1 MTRIPLIALCLCLTG
16 CASIQQQAADWWD
29 RQTSTVEDWLAE
41 PGEETVEPEPDP
53 TIPPPVAEGPC
64 ESGQGSQTFLW
75 KPRAENDGKA
85 VVLLPARYRRSQID
99 SVHIEGGKRDGE
111 EPRNVYCPDGRNGN
125 RVHVRWGRKG
135 SGYGEKFQVVVV
147 MQDGTRHEWT
157 IKDGGDRREI
167 R

>member
-1 MTRIPLIALCLCLTG
+1 MRTLPLVALCVAILISG
-16 CASIQQQAADWWD
+16 CTTWHEWVD

-53 TIPPPVAEGPC
+53 IPPPVAEGPC

-75 KPRAENDGKA
+75 KPEAENDGKA

-111 EPRNVYCPDGRNGN
+111 EPRNVYCPEGRNGN
-125 RVHVRWGRKG
+125 RVHVRWAKKG
-135 SGYGEKFQVVVV
+135 GKYGEDFRVVVV
-147 MQDGTRHEWT
+147 TADGREHTWKIDE
-157 IKDGGDRREI
+157 GDDRDEQR
-167 R
+167 